1 MHYLTKPNHQTL
13 RLLCTKYGKLNV
25 VRARAFSS
33 APYSQ
38 ELNAWKTKS
47 LEKKIRA
54 TDTITAS
61 QINLLGNTLNH
72 SKFNYDQLPSNGTVI
87 PQGWHLAFFPV
98 RVPEKEL
105 SKEGYHKDWSPPGP
119 YTHRVWAGGKVE
131 WIVENPLR
139 VGDEIQME
147 ASLSNA
153 KQEDDAIFVWVK
165 RSIHNQHG
173 LALSESR
180 CCIYTEK
187 HQMRLK
193 DVSRITDQKST
204 SHDILSNPE
213 FTFDTNPSAITLF
226 RFSALTFNAH
236 RIHYDRIYATEIEK
250 QKDCLAHGPLS
261 LLYLV
266 NQLDYYLATKDYD
279 QNVGESKKRNR
290 RVKSVEYRCLNPL
303 PVNETA
309 TICGRWKTNEGLD
322 PSYDL
327 WIVDSNGQIA
337 VKGVAIL
344 DDAK

>member
-1 MHYLTKPNHQTL
+1 MHYLTKPNQQTL
-13 RLLCTKYGKLNV
+13 RFLCTKYGKLNV
-25 VRARAFSS
+25 VRARAFST

-47 LEKKIRA
+47 LGKKIRA
-54 TDTITAS
+54 TDKITAS

-131 WIVENPLR
+131 WNVENPLR

-147 ASLSNA
+147 ASLSDA

-204 SHDILSNPE
+204 SHEILSNPE
-213 FTFDTNPSAITLF
+213 FTFCTNPSAITLF

-236 RIHYDRIYATEIEK
+236 RIHYDRAYATEIEK
-250 QKDCLAHGPLS
+250 QR
-261 LLYLV
+261 
-266 NQLDYYLATKDYD
+266 
-279 QNVGESKKRNR
+279 GESKKRNR

-309 TICGRWKTNEGLD
+309 TICGRWKTDEGSDL
-322 PSYDL
+322 SYDL
-327 WIVDSNGQIA
+327 WIVDSNGEIA
-337 VKGVAIL
+337 VKGIATI